1 MNADDT
7 GVHASFAQP
16 TQCSVMIVDDD
27 ELVRAKFTSLLKM
40 AGYEVH
46 CADGASQALLM
57 LAVRPCHIVL
67 TDWEMPEMDGPSLCR
82 ALRLRDGERYTYV
95 MMFTVRNNPSDI
107 LTGLGAGADD
117 YVFKGAPIEELL
129 ARIEVGRRIT
139 RLEHYLRITGAE
151 NRRLSITDPLTGA
164 HNRRFLM
171 KYLPRELDR
180 SRRYGHPLAV
190 LSCDIDSFKRIN
202 DCFGH
207 AAGDEVLQT
216 FVARSQDCTRE
227 SIDWIARAGGE
238 EFVIVLPSCPVDE
251 AIQVL
256 ERVRRRIAER
266 LHAGGHPVF
275 TVSFGL
281 ATSEQ
286 ADEFHKVVTLA
297 DEALLQA
304 KSGGRDQIIVA
315 SESRSD
321 PVVSTPSPIPVPIP
335 TPNSAEDGPG
345 SATQPPAGVTRDPV
359 SALSRRA

>member
-238 EFVIVLPSCPVDE
+238 EFVIVLPETKLESARVVAE
-251 AIQVL
+251 KVRSELANRAVL
-256 ERVRRRIAER
+256 TS
-266 LHAGGHPVF
+266 AGPLNS
-275 TVSFGL
+275 TVSIG
-281 ATSEQ
+281 ATALES
-286 ADEFHKVVTLA
+286 ADELA
-297 DEALLQA
+297 GTSVIELLRAADRCLYASKLQ
-304 KSGGRDQIIVA
+304 GRN
-315 SESRSD
+315 RS
-321 PVVSTPSPIPVPIP
+321 TCL
-335 TPNSAEDGPG
+335 
-345 SATQPPAGVTRDPV
+345 PPANAAQLNAAGTAVGKHEIN
-359 SALSRRA
+359 